1 MGSCDNYSTLLYP
14 LAENHSTQV
23 RVRVRVSLNSPSLGF
38 SNFFIGH
45 ESLLALWLSEA
56 AIEGIGLNVS
66 CYDYILFVPLSL
78 FYVPLTFFEFIL
90 MLWESCF
97 FRNK

>member
-1 MGSCDNYSTLLYP
+1 MGSCDNCSTLLYP
-14 LAENHSTQV
+14 LAENHSTH
-23 RVRVRVSLNSPSLGF
+23 LNSPSLGL

-56 AIEGIGLNVS
+56 AIEGIELNVS

-78 FYVPLTFFEFIL
+78 FHVPLTFLEFIL
-90 MLWESCF
+90 MLWASENHCF